1 MARDSDEERLR
12 KQRERQQ
19 GSRDAALAK
28 KRPDRDDVARIALF
42 WVISNM
48 AQKAKKDVLD
58 EFHDRVVKLLKNQG
72 FDEKASN
79 EVLDELIRKYS
90 TGKWPFRRKVHLLF
104 PNGPESED

>member
-1 MARDSDEERLR
+1 MARQSDEERLK
-12 KQRERQQ
+12 KQRERQKK
-19 GSRDAALAK
+19 SRDAARAT
-28 KRPDRDDVARIALF
+28 KRPNSNNVAHVALF

-48 AQKAKKDVLD
+48 AQKADKDVLD
-58 EFHDRVVKLLKNQG
+58 EFHDRVVKLLKDQG

-79 EVLDELIRKYS
+79 EVLDDLIRKYR